1 MQVEQI
7 RAAREAL
14 EREVARLFAEFRGKT
29 GLAVKGCEINTVS
42 TQRIADLRPIVMS
55 ERVALEIEQI

>member
-1 MQVEQI
+1 MEVTHI

-14 EREVARLFAEFRGKT
+14 EREVAKLFAEFRGKT
-29 GLAVKGCEINTVS
+29 GLAVMGCDVMTVS
-42 TQRIADLRPIVMS
+42 GHSFAGIRPIVIS

>member
-1 MQVEQI
+1 MNIEHI

-14 EREVARLFAEFRGKT
+14 EREVAKLFAEFRGKT
-29 GLAVKGCEINTVS
+29 GLAVTGCDVITVS
-42 TQRIADLRPIVMS
+42 GESLAELRQIVIS

>member
-1 MQVEQI
+1 MNIEHI

-14 EREVARLFAEFRGKT
+14 EREVAKLFAEFRGKT
-29 GLAVKGCEINTVS
+29 GLAVMGCDVITVS
-42 TQRIADLRPIVMS
+42 GQSFAELRPTIMS